1 MLFKPANNG
10 FSHLKTKLV
19 KPLTLGAFL
28 AASIFVSSCSTNPAT
43 GQKQFTALMPAS
55 QEAQIGAEE
64 HSKIIKEYGVVE
76 DAQLRSMVNR
86 VGARLVP
93 YTERPDVNYTFTV
106 LDSDEVNAFA
116 LPGGFV
122 YVTRG
127 LLALANSEDELA
139 AVMAH
144 EIGHVTARH
153 SAERYSRGAVAG
165 LGAGI
170 IAILLDSKEAGQLL
184 GVGGGLY
191 LASYSRSQEHEADS
205 LGIRYIAKAGY
216 DPDAMSDFLV
226 SLERQTELAQKRMGV
241 HAQSGNSYMSTH
253 PVTAERVSRTRV
265 ESAQAQRPANT
276 PQGRLREAYLSAIN
290 GMIYGDSPAQ
300 GFEFNDK
307 FVHPKMGFAFNLPQ
321 GYIVNNSA
329 SSVVILSPNSYAVAI
344 MDGGTLAAGQ
354 DIATHLTKVWMKDQ
368 KLTNIETRV
377 INGRNAILAQY
388 PQNIKGQAGNVFV
401 AVLQWQGAQIF
412 RFQIAIPSNIPAV
425 QQQQLLDIVTSFR
438 PLTTQEIANAKPKK
452 LVTVRS
458 SGLGTPAALS
468 RSMPFDDGLNELR
481 FRVLNGLSAND
492 NIASGSVYKTI
503 VQ

>member
-1 MLFKPANNG
+1 
-10 FSHLKTKLV
+10 
-19 KPLTLGAFL
+19 
-28 AASIFVSSCSTNPAT
+28 
-43 GQKQFTALMPAS
+43 MPAS
-55 QEAQIGAEE
+55 QEAQIGAQE

-226 SLERQTELAQKRMGV
+226 SLERQTELAQRRMGV

-253 PVTAERVSRTRV
+253 PVTAERISRTRV
-265 ESAQAQRPANT
+265 ESAQAASPANA

-290 GMIYGDSPAQ
+290 GMIYGDSPNQ
-300 GFEFNDK
+300 GFEYEGK
-307 FVHPKMGFAFNLPQ
+307 FVHPKMGFAFNVPQ
-321 GYIVNNSA
+321 GFLVNNSA

-344 MDGGTLAAGQ
+344 MDGGTLPAGQ
-354 DIATHLTKVWMKDQ
+354 DITTHLTKVWMKDQ

-377 INGRNAILAQY
+377 INGRNAVLAQY
-388 PQNIKGQAGNVFV
+388 PQTIKGQAGNVFV
-401 AVLQWQGAQIF
+401 AVLQWQGTQIF
-412 RFQIAIPSNIPAV
+412 RFQIAIPANIPAV
-425 QQQQLLDIVTSFR
+425 QQQQMLDIVTSFR
-438 PLTTQEIANAKPKK
+438 PLTTQEISSVKPKK